1 MWNVT
6 VWMLVAA
13 ASACTVGGSVFLP
26 PYQCR
31 MRRVDTVELRR
42 HRHMVEVLQRNSRPF
57 SGEPLNR

>member
-13 ASACTVGGSVFLP
+13 ASACTVGSVFLP
-26 PYQCR
+26 PYQSR

-42 HRHMVEVLQRNSRPF
+42 HRHMVEVLQSNSRPF
-57 SGEPLNR
+57 PGEPLNR